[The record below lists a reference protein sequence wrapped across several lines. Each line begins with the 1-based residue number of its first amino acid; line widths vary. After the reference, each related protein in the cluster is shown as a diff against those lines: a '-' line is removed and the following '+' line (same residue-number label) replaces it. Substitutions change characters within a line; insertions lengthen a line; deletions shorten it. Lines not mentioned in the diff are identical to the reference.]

1 MWLIGNI
8 GGATLRVADN
18 WNYILIAT
26 VSSSQ
31 SMSLRS
37 VRMLLQSAW
46 TLLEA
51 IWTHSVF
58 LYLVCCGSCLNRKMG
73 KIPGHQRVVERGE
86 DSWIFTPTQQW
97 CHLGF
102 ESFVLPNESS
112 GAPNKQQKHHRSPRT
127 KPGRSG
133 HQSGRLCC
141 LTIPKSSQL
150 TSVIATVSHTI
161 SLTTT
166 SVFLCQ

>member
-1 MWLIGNI
+1 MKNCEI
-8 GGATLRVADN
+8 R
-18 WNYILIAT
+18 IL
-26 VSSSQ
+26 SQ

-51 IWTHSVF
+51 IWTHSIL
-58 LYLVCCGSCLNRKMG
+58 LYLVCCGSGLNRKMG
-73 KIPGHQRVVERGE
+73 KIPGHQTAAGE
-86 DSWIFTPTQQW
+86 AEQRILFCPTQQW

-102 ESFVLPNESS
+102 ESFVHPNESF